1 MNYKGFLLPL
11 LFILSA
17 NYSTGQE
24 LEPRAFWIGPVK
36 ANAATFSYA
45 YSTGDFATDASLP
58 LEGIESKL
66 NSLQAGYYHSL
77 NFFGRFS
84 NLTLTLPYTWG
95 PTQGE
100 ALGDFQEVHLSGLG
114 DPRLRFSVNLLG
126 GPAMTVPEFQEFR
139 RKPGTILGLAFRVQF
154 PLGQYDSSRLVNLG
168 SNRWAFKPQLGLI
181 QPIKPDWLI
190 ELSVG
195 SWFFTENKDFV
206 GSVRQQ
212 DPLLDG
218 QFHLIH
224 RIGPGFWAA
233 FDATYYWGGRTTVDG
248 ERRFDLQRNSY
259 VGGTI
264 AIPVRRGHHIKFTGN
279 TGLSVDFGGDRTT
292 FAVAYQ
298 YTWLGE

>member
-1 MNYKGFLLPL
+1 MNSRGFLLL
-11 LFILSA
+11 LFFVLSA

-36 ANAATFSYA
+36 TNAATFSYA
-45 YSTGDFATDASLP
+45 YSTGDFAADASLP
-58 LEGIESKL
+58 LEGVESKL

-77 NFFGRFS
+77 NFFGRSS

-100 ALGDFQEVHLSGLG
+100 VSGDFQEVHLSGLG

-126 GPAMTVPEFQEFR
+126 APAMTIPEFQEFR
-139 RKPGTILGLAFRVQF
+139 RRHRTILGLALRVQF
-154 PLGQYDSSRLVNLG
+154 PLGQYDSSRFVNLG

-181 QPIKPDWLI
+181 HPIKPDWLI

-195 SWFFTENKDFV
+195 SWFFTENKNFV

-218 QFHLIH
+218 EFHLIH
-224 RIGPGFWAA
+224 RIGLGFWAA
-233 FDATYYWGGRTTVDG
+233 FDATYYWGGRTTIDG
-248 ERRFDLQRNSY
+248 DKRFDLQRNFNA
-259 VGGTI
+259 GGTI
-264 AIPVRRGHHIKFTGN
+264 AIPVRRGHSIKFTAN
-279 TGLSVDFGGDRTT
+279 TGLSVDHGGDRTT

-298 YTWLGE
+298 YTWIGE

>member
-1 MNYKGFLLPL
+1 MNPRALLLL
-11 LFILSA
+11 LFLVAPVTFSR
-17 NYSTGQE
+17 GQE

-36 ANAATFSYA
+36 TNAATFSYA
-45 YSTGDFATDASLP
+45 YSTGDFAFDPSVP
-58 LEGIESKL
+58 VEGVESTV

-77 NFFGRFS
+77 NFFGRSS
-84 NLTLTLPYTWG
+84 NLTLTLPYAWG
-95 PTQGE
+95 PSQGE
-100 ALGDFQEVHLSGLG
+100 VLGDFQQVHLSGLG

-126 GPAMTVPEFQEFR
+126 APAMTIPEFQEFR
-139 RKPGTILGLAFRVQF
+139 RKHRTILGLAFRVQF
-154 PLGQYDSSRLVNLG
+154 PLGQYDPNRLVNLG
-168 SNRWAFKPQLGLI
+168 SNRWAFKPQLGVI
-181 QPIKPDWLI
+181 HPIKPDWLI

-195 SWFFTENKDFV
+195 SWFFTENRDFV

-224 RIGPGFWAA
+224 RIGLGFWAA

-248 ERRFDLQRNSY
+248 EKRFDLQRNMNA
-259 VGGTI
+259 GGTI
-264 AIPVRRGHHIKFTGN
+264 SIPVARGHNIKFTGN
-279 TGLSVDFGGDRTT
+279 TGLSIDYGGDRTT